1 MDFQQG
7 TVKVTSVPLEMWQ
20 IIELPLPI
28 VWGLS
33 GGGGATTWRE
43 KKERKNLKSSQYK
56 IKIGDTVA
64 NVNASEHFGVR
75 FFYSPRNNYITSLGT
90 AEAGKKG
97 PRNRRLDT
105 AVSDGF
111 PLAQTI
117 LISDIRRLFDSGNT
131 GRGLGP
137 GCECLRG
144 AAQNNVL
151 SGDQG
156 L

>member
-97 PRNRRLDT
+97 PRNRRIEGLI
-105 AVSDGF
+105 
-111 PLAQTI
+111 PLLATVFRW
-117 LISDIRRLFDSGNT
+117 LKPSSLAISGVYST
-131 GRGLGP
+131 VETP
-137 GCECLRG
+137 GE
-144 AAQNNVL
+144 A
-151 SGDQG
+151 
-156 L
+156 